1 MSGSGFVEDAVIQTE
16 EAPRNTFLRERF
28 RARCIERAQ
37 KDREKKI
44 RGKRHM
50 QEPSSDGV
58 DEDMDQDDEDEGA
71 LMDDELFR
79 RIITSTNRKQQ
90 HSYRLSYSQDVGSS
104 FDPNLEDINQWE
116 ADLGASV
123 DIPDDLDE
131 EELQTYAAEYEL
143 HLEDIDPDQLFGV
156 SDSSDSEDQDG
167 PSGDK
172 DTLVLMEAHQ
182 GPESAGGDVEMA
194 T

>member
-1 MSGSGFVEDAVIQTE
+1 MPTE
-16 EAPRNTFLRERF
+16 EAPRNALLRERF

-44 RGKRHM
+44 RGKRYM

-71 LMDDELFR
+71 LMNDELFR

-104 FDPNLEDINQWE
+104 FDPTLEDTKQWE
-116 ADLGASV
+116 ADPEDPRPKP

-131 EELQTYAAEYEL
+131 EELQIYAAVYEL

-156 SDSSDSEDQDG
+156 SDTEDEDKAGSDGNVTASIKTQHV
-167 PSGDK
+167 P
-172 DTLVLMEAHQ
+172 V
-182 GPESAGGDVEMA
+182 SADGDVEMA
-194 T
+194 I